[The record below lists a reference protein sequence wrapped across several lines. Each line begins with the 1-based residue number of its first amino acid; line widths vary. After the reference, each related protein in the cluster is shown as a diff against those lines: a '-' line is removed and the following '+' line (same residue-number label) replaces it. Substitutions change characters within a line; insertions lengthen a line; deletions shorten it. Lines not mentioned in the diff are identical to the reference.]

1 MAREPKNQGDGA
13 IKNIRRESGTVV
25 LVLQGDIDLHRSVN
39 VRGALLEVL
48 QEKPPLL
55 VVNMAAVDFMDSS
68 GLATLVEALQVS
80 RRQKTKLALVGLGAR
95 VRSIFEISRLDNIF
109 TICETESEALS

>member
-1 MAREPKNQGDGA
+1 MAREQKNDGDGA
-13 IKNIRRESGTVV
+13 IKNIRRESQAVI
-25 LVLQGDIDLHRSVN
+25 LELQGDIDLHRSVG

-48 QEKPPLL
+48 HEKPSRV
-55 VVNMAAVDFMDSS
+55 VVNMTAVDFMDSS